1 LLSKKEEM
9 SMPMGVEGMGVVG
22 PFGTHVDDLE
32 RVTRAFLAGTPE
44 PWSEDT
50 TDTRPLAEHLKARAL
65 RRVDHFTRMGLLAA
79 FKAVENAG
87 WSPENL
93 QDAGIVLAT
102 GYGPSKLTFEFL
114 DSIIDHGAPLS
125 SPLAFS
131 HSVHNIPA
139 ATIALQMHVNGPCF
153 TVTQFETSV
162 GAAFLTA
169 RSWLKEGR
177 VKRIL
182 LGAVDE
188 RTDLLQH
195 TTDRMVAES
204 AQRTHGMRRSY
215 PLGEGAAFFCLHGD
229 PSRAKL
235 GFVDNITVSR
245 GEPADIAN
253 GPIFVSGGAGPAR
266 SKAMATR
273 DDIFHFTPVYGNLPI
288 AMAFDMA
295 IALLAHHGGL
305 LPHMNPSTRIFCM
318 SRHHSDTRGILTVS
332 PLEKSPCTN

>member
-1 LLSKKEEM
+1 
-9 SMPMGVEGMGVVG
+9 MPMSVEGMGIVG

-44 PWSEDT
+44 PWSEDA
-50 TDTRPLAEHLKARAL
+50 TDTRALAEHLPARAL

-79 FKAVENAG
+79 FKAVEHAG
-87 WSPENL
+87 VSPDDL
-93 QDAGIVLAT
+93 QDTGIVLAT
-102 GYGPSKLTFEFL
+102 GYGPSKLTFDFL

-139 ATIALQMHVNGPCF
+139 ATIALKMHVTGPCF

-169 RSWLKEGR
+169 RSWLDEGR
-177 VKRIL
+177 VERVL
-182 LGAVDE
+182 VGAVDE
-188 RTDLLQH
+188 RTDLLRH

-204 AQRTHGMRRSY
+204 DQSIHGLRRSH

-229 PSRAKL
+229 PNRAQL
-235 GFVDNITVSR
+235 GFVDNVAVSR
-245 GEPADIAN
+245 GEPTGREN
-253 GPIFVSGGAGPAR
+253 GPVFVSGAAGPTR
-266 SKAMATR
+266 RTAMGTR
-273 DDIFHFTPVYGNLPI
+273 EGMFDFTPVYGNIPI

-295 IALLAHHGGL
+295 IALLAHTDRL
-305 LPHMNPSTRIFCM
+305 NPYISPSSRISCL
-318 SRHHSDTRGILTVS
+318 SRHHSDTTGILTVS
-332 PLEKSPCTN
+332 PLEKLPCTN